1 MKRFIFIVSIICLA
15 VFFSDF
21 SDADIKVYEKDGNKL
36 TLSGEVMGNY
46 EYYNFFEPTGAYDNE
61 YSYVYLKTK
70 IGLEYDS
77 KYINIFLQG
86 QNTNL
91 LGLPENSIAPAPQ
104 SILGFGAAY
113 YARGRQEDY
122 SSTFLKQGYLKLKL
136 QPFTFQAGR
145 FDFSD
150 GEEVLYKDDPKI
162 SWLKRQR
169 ISGRLLGQ
177 VPDSAFERS
186 FDGGVVAYD
195 NSKLNITAAIMRPTQ
210 GVFENDAMQ
219 QMDDI
224 DVGYMALTLKK
235 GVIPY
240 TDARLFY
247 VYYNDDRQGV
257 TKVDNLPTAKV
268 SLRTGD
274 IEINTIGFHLAS
286 AYKPVKGQEADLL
299 LWGAIQSGDWGQ
311 LDHKAWAYN
320 AEFGYQFQEVPLKP
334 WFRIGYFVSSG
345 DSDPNDNEHGT
356 FFMLLPSARRLSVT
370 PGFYNHMN
378 LRDLYA
384 MIILKPTA
392 KSTVRIDGKI
402 LKLNDS
408 NDRWYAGTGADRE
421 DVFGYLG
428 RPSQGSDDLGK
439 LLGLRFAYD
448 FNKYLSAF
456 AYYSHVW
463 GGDVIEKTFPKGD
476 NMDFFQLQVALK
488 F

>member
-1 MKRFIFIVSIICLA
+1 MKRFFIIVSILCLT

-21 SDADIKVYEKDGNKL
+21 SDADIKIYEKDGNKV
-36 TLSGEVMGNY
+36 TLSGEVTGNF
-46 EYYNFFEPTGAYDNE
+46 EYYNFFEPTGAYENE
-61 YSYVYLKTK
+61 YSYGYLKTK

-86 QNTNL
+86 QNTNI
-91 LGLPENSIAPAPQ
+91 LGLPEKAIAPAPQ

-113 YARGRQEDY
+113 YARGGQEDY

-136 QPFTFQAGR
+136 QPFTIKAGR
-145 FDFSD
+145 FNFED

-169 ISGRLLGQ
+169 ISGRFLGQ

-195 NSKLNITAAIMRPTQ
+195 SQKLNLNLALMRPTQ
-210 GVFENDAMQ
+210 GVFENDAMK

-240 TDARLFY
+240 SDARLFY
-247 VYYNDDRQGV
+247 VYYNDGREAT
-257 TKVDNLPTAKV
+257 TKVDNLPTAKA
-268 SLRTGD
+268 SLRKGD
-274 IEINTIGFHLAS
+274 IKINTIGFHLAS

-311 LDHKAWAYN
+311 LDHKAWAFN
-320 AEFGYQFQEVPLKP
+320 AELGYQFLEVPLKP

-356 FFMLLPSARRLSVT
+356 FFMLLPSARKQGVT

-378 LRDLYA
+378 LKDLFA
-384 MIILKPTA
+384 MVILKPTA

-402 LKLNDS
+402 LKLNES

-439 LLGLRFAYD
+439 LLGLRFGYD
-448 FNKYLSAF
+448 FNKYLSGF

-463 GGDVIEKTFPKGD
+463 GGDVIEKTFPKGSD
-476 NMDFFQLQVALK
+476 MDFFQLQVALK

>member
-1 MKRFIFIVSIICLA
+1 MKRFFIIVSIACLT

-21 SDADIKVYEKDGNKL
+21 SDAEIKVYEKEGNKL
-36 TLSGEVMGNY
+36 TLSGEVIGNF

-61 YSYVYLKTK
+61 YSYSYLKTK

-77 KYINIFLQG
+77 KYINIFIQG
-86 QNTNL
+86 QNTNIF
-91 LGLPENSIAPAPQ
+91 GLPEKAIAPAPQ
-104 SILGFGAAY
+104 GILGFGAAY

-136 QPFTFQAGR
+136 PEFTFQIGR
-145 FDFSD
+145 FNFND

-162 SWLKRQR
+162 TWLKRNR
-169 ISGRLLGQ
+169 ISGRLLGW

-186 FDGGVVAYD
+186 FDGGVAAY
-195 NSKLNITAAIMRPTQ
+195 NSSKLNLTVAGMRPTQ
-210 GVFENDAMQ
+210 GVFENDAMK

-257 TKVDNLPTAKV
+257 TKVDNLPAPLAG
-268 SLRTGD
+268 LRTGD
-274 IEINTIGFHLAS
+274 IKINTFGFHLAS
-286 AYKPVKGQEADLL
+286 AYKPVKGQEMDAL
-299 LWGAIQSGDWGQ
+299 LWGAIQSGDWGR

-320 AEFGYQFQEVPLKP
+320 IELGYQFQEVPLKP

-345 DSDPNDNEHGT
+345 DSNSNDNEHGT
-356 FFMLLPSARRLSVT
+356 FMMLLPSARKLSVT

-378 LRDLYA
+378 LKDLFA
-384 MIILKPTA
+384 MVILKPTD
-392 KSTVRIDGKI
+392 KSTVRLDGKI
-402 LKLNDS
+402 LKLNES
-408 NDRWYAGTGADRE
+408 NDRWYAGTGADR
-421 DVFGYLG
+421 DDLFGYLG

-439 LLGLRFAYD
+439 LLGLRFGYD

-463 GGDVIEKTFPKGD
+463 GGDVIEKTFPKGND
-476 NMDFFQLQVALK
+476 MDFLQLQMTFK